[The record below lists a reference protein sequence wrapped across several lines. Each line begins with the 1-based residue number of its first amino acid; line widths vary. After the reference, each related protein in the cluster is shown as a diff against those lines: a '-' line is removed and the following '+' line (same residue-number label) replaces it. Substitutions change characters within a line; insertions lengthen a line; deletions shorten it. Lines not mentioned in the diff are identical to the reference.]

1 MNFLSSRN
9 ARGDQIFSQLPVSLS
24 LYATGIEL
32 YNVLSGCHSD
42 TLFPTLEAVLLAL
55 TMILRKAD
63 FSLGTCDTHTGA
75 RVSSQRLQIDYGE
88 FYVGSGPFHLIGIFL
103 RSLSNDSCGFCVLFD

>member
-42 TLFPTLEAVLLAL
+42 TLFPTLEAVLSALA
-55 TMILRKAD
+55 MILRKAD

-75 RVSSQRLQIDYGE
+75 RVSSQRLQVDHGE
-88 FYVGSGPFHLIGIFL
+88 FYEGSGSFHLIGIFL
-103 RSLSNDSCGFCVLFD
+103 RSRGNDNWFLRFV